1 MSKPASPPQSPTCL
15 TLGLAQVVLA
25 EPGIRALAGHLYLS
39 PRCDRHM
46 CVSEAGDFSIKL
58 REGRP
63 ISGCMP
69 SVAVLYQSAAK
80 VAGAKG
86 LFAMAQAGAIPLPR
100 TRRPASSSVCRA
112 RQSRSAPQRLAAIG
126 PANAGFSRAFLKLAN
141 LLRVDCHETAVEH
154 IEMEALQA
162 RFRLEQSASDARL

>member
-1 MSKPASPPQSPTCL
+1 MLDSGPGPGRAGRARHKG
-15 TLGLAQVVLA
+15 LGW
-25 EPGIRALAGHLYLS
+25 PYLS
-39 PRCDRHM
+39 VTQMRPAHERER
-46 CVSEAGDFSIKL
+46 SGRLPIKL
-58 REGRP
+58 QEGRP
-63 ISGCMP
+63 VSGYMP
-69 SVAVLYQSAAK
+69 SVDALFQSAAK
-80 VAGAKG
+80 LAGAKG

-141 LLRVDCHETAVEH
+141 LLCVDCHETAVEH
-154 IEMEALQA
+154 IGMETLQA